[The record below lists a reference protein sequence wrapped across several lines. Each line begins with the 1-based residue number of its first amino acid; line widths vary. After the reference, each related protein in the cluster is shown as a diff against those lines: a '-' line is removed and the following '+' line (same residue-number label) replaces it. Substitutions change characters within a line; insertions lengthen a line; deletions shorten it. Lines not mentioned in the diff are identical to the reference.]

1 MSTLPFTSFQ
11 DGVSYGT
18 KALPA
23 AISAVLSFGLFLGD
37 WSNHLGAEWRLKRSA
52 RFFATHLYFA
62 ARCSGLVALI
72 CQVVLTAGVGH
83 YCDCLAVSKTGTVFT
98 CIGVG
103 SAYALLTLRCAAL
116 WHFDRRITV
125 SLFIICA
132 LVCSTYLS
140 HIVVLSASPSPYA
153 EDLCFMTGQVKS
165 LAASY
170 IGAALFDT
178 LLAVLTVLP
187 LMRSPNSLVH
197 SDIGRRVVRGTAAYY
212 SMVIL
217 LSTSCGALLLSQQAP
232 HISSILTPIHA
243 SITISMACRVHL
255 YLRHLTDKR
264 QHSASPRR
272 IEVKKLDGL
281 SSPIEGLS
289 PQPSPVKS
297 RKSSL
302 RAPLAVAVLRRPSRR
317 DAADLERATD
327 SLAPYTLPPHIA
339 SWEKRTWA
347 MRSDSAMDAPARR
360 SSHAFDP
367 HLDLPLA
374 AYSAHGV
381 NTREGYSEMRASSR
395 AMSCD
400 ESAPFANLRRASI
413 DAHPIRMQSE
423 SCSMISPIDHHAI
436 ASLDL
441 KSRASL

>member
-1 MSTLPFTSFQ
+1 MSMLPFTSFH

-37 WSNHLGAEWRLKRSA
+37 WSNHLHAEWRLKRSA

-83 YCDCLAVSKTGTVFT
+83 YCDCLAVFKTGTVFT

-153 EDLCFMTGQVKS
+153 EDLCFMTGQVQS

-187 LMRSPNSLVH
+187 LMRSPDSLVR

-217 LSTSCGALLLSQQAP
+217 LSISCGALLLSQQAP

-243 SITISMACRVHL
+243 SITLSMACRVHL
-255 YLRHLTDKR
+255 YLRDLADKR
-264 QHSASPRR
+264 QHPASPRR
-272 IEVKKLDGL
+272 IEVKKLDGMM
-281 SSPIEGLS
+281 SAVEGLS

-302 RAPLAVAVLRRPSRR
+302 RAPIAVAVLRRLSRHG
-317 DAADLERATD
+317 AADLERATHT
-327 SLAPYTLPPHIA
+327 LAPHILAPLTLAPHIG

-347 MRSDSAMDAPARR
+347 MRSDSVMDAPARR

-367 HLDLPLA
+367 HLDLPFA
-374 AYSAHGV
+374 AYPAQVV
-381 NTREGYSEMRASSR
+381 NTRECYSEMRASYR
-395 AMSCD
+395 AMSCG
-400 ESAPFANLRRASI
+400 ESARRASI

-423 SCSMISPIDHHAI
+423 SCSMVSPIDGHAI
-436 ASLDL
+436 ASLDV